1 MKNIEKINEVLK
13 DNGAG
18 LPPDPEL
25 APRAKRRRFRAGY
38 KLQILKEAD
47 ACTEPGEIG
56 ALLRRE
62 GLYSSHLTEWR
73 RQRDAG
79 ALQALGDRRGRKAKS
94 RLEKENERLRRETEQ
109 LRDRLAQAERII
121 EVQKKV
127 SELLGIAPAPMS
139 EDR

>member
-1 MKNIEKINEVLK
+1 MKNIEKINEVLR

-25 APRAKRRRFRAGY
+25 PPRAKRRRFRAGY

-109 LRDRLAQAERII
+109 LRHRLEQAERII

-127 SELLGIAPAPMS
+127 SELLGIASAPMS